1 MKIESFVRRSWVK
14 IPVFLLCNVFIIV
27 GVALVVQGSTLL
39 VGSNFLEFISENT
52 IVGVL
57 FIIVVGASSII
68 YSLGLY
74 MTLTD
79 WAKSYDKKKSNK

>member
-27 GVALVVQGSTLL
+27 GVALVVQVSTLL

>member
-14 IPVFLLCNVFIIV
+14 IPVFLLCNVFIIAAI
-27 GVALVVQGSTLL
+27 ALVVQVSTLL